1 MPFEDRKLTEIWQR
15 SVGQQ
20 IAGQSSPEKIRRGTL
35 FVKVSTSVWMQ
46 ELQLMK
52 REIIAK
58 INHLYGQETV
68 QDIRFAIGEISAMP
82 RAVEKNTEKK
92 AWDFDAR
99 RLTEDDR
106 KEISSI
112 LDAVGDEELR
122 DILKRV
128 ITRERIRKKITTD
141 SEGH

>member
-1 MPFEDRKLTEIWQR
+1 
-15 SVGQQ
+15 
-20 IAGQSSPEKIRRGTL
+20 
-35 FVKVSTSVWMQ
+35 
-46 ELQLMK
+46 MK